1 MLYMS
6 SVWLSRVS
14 LTGITSTLS
23 PQEIE
28 IVILLTGIDDLTS
41 RARPLFVFS
50 RGVVYVLYTFTS
62 NFLPMLISVSRSVIT
77 SYFSVLQ
84 YASSVAFLVLTPQ
97 IFQLSVSSMLVFFPC
112 VSLVRWCL
120 CVWSSVC
127 VLSVC
132 VCV

>member
-1 MLYMS
+1 M
-6 SVWLSRVS
+6 
-14 LTGITSTLS
+14 
-23 PQEIE
+23 
-28 IVILLTGIDDLTS
+28 ILLTGIDDLTS
-41 RARPLFVFS
+41 MARPLFVFS
-50 RGVVYVLYTFTS
+50 RGAVYVLYPLTL
-62 NFLPMLISVSRSVIT
+62 NFLPILIRVSCSVMT

-112 VSLVRWCL
+112 VSLVQWCL

-127 VLSVC
+127 VCVLSVC